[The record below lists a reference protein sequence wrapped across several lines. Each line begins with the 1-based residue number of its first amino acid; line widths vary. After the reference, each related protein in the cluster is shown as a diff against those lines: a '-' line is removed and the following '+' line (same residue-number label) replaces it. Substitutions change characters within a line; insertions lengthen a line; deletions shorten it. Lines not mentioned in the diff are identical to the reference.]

1 MNRNTDFVPFALPSI
16 GPEEEAAVLEVLRSG
31 WLTTGKVAKAFEEE
45 FASFVGARR
54 ALSVNSA
61 TSGLHLILDAFG
73 VGPGV
78 KVAMSPYTFASDAA
92 VVRQLGGEV
101 AFCDISREDYNLDP
115 ELLDELLAREPAI
128 RVVVPVHIGGMPCR
142 MGEIL
147 EIARRRGVRVVEDSA
162 HGFPLRLAEG
172 YAGTIG
178 DAGFYSFYATKTI
191 TTGEG
196 GMVVCRDEEAM
207 KRMETMRLH
216 GFDRTAWDRY
226 TSKTASWRYDIVE
239 PGYKYNLPDLL
250 AAVGRAQLG
259 KARRFLEERRAIAAR
274 YLEAFGGESAFEMPP
289 LHPEHSWYLFSL
301 RVVPEVLG
309 IGRDEFAERL
319 QASGIGV
326 SVHFIPLH
334 TMSYWSKRYGLKR
347 EDFPESYSKFSRTL
361 SLPIWQGM
369 SEAQVDRVIETALKI
384 ARERRAQ
391 PAAAPGP
398 VSVGDPPRR
407 GNL

>member
-1 MNRNTDFVPFALPSI
+1 MRANTDFVPFALPSI
-16 GPEEEAAVLEVLRSG
+16 GREEEEAVLEVLRSG
-31 WLTTGKVAKAFEEE
+31 WLTTGKVARAFEEE
-45 FASFVGARR
+45 FAAFVGASR

-78 KVAMSPYTFASDAA
+78 KVAMSPYTFGSDAA

-101 AFCDISREDYNLDP
+101 AFCDIAAGDYNIDP
-115 ELLDELLAREPAI
+115 SLLDELLERDPSI
-128 RVVVPVHIGGMPCR
+128 KVVVPVHIGGMPCR
-142 MGEIL
+142 MAEIM

-162 HGFPLRLAEG
+162 HGFPLKLPEG
-172 YAGTIG
+172 DAGTIG

-196 GMVVCRDEEAM
+196 GMVVCRDEAAL

-226 TSKTASWRYDIVE
+226 TSRTASWRYDIIE

-250 AAVGRAQLG
+250 AAVGREQLK
-259 KARRFLEERRAIAAR
+259 KALRFQAERRAIAER
-274 YLEAFGGESAFEMPP
+274 YLEAFAGHPALEMPP
-289 LHPEHSWYLFSL
+289 VHPGHSWYLFSL
-301 RVVPEVLG
+301 RVRPAVLG
-309 IGRDEFAERL
+309 FGRDEFADRL
-319 QASGIGV
+319 QAAGIGV

-334 TMSYWSKRYGLKR
+334 TMSYWAKRYSLR
-347 EDFPESYSKFSRTL
+347 PADFPEAWAKYSATL

-369 SEAQVDRVIETALKI
+369 SGAQVERVVEAVLEV
-384 ARERRAQ
+384 AAG
-391 PAAAPGP
+391 AAAR
-398 VSVGDPPRR
+398 SAS
-407 GNL
+407 